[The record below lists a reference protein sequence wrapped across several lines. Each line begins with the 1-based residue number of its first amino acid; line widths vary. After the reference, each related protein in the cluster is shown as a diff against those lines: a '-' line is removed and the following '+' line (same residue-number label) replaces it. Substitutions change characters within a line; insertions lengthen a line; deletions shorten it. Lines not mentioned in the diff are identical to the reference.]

1 MNVAPGGTDKTCCFY
16 LPIICL
22 IPTAASCVAVQP
34 IVVEPQVFDLLL
46 YLLQKRSRGQQG
58 RSHRFNLGRPDRVG
72 YYPDQSHQERA
83 KRGWRQI
90 SLSSPKARNWR
101 ALAIF
106 CSTPC
111 LGSPAWRRGRVRT
124 KKPSAQQ
131 YLRTLRTQSDA
142 SKPGLS
148 AVDTSSISPDLICG
162 REPSLNLVVAQEA
175 MRVGRRR
182 ATVRILTLLCRIGPT
197 GEPIA
202 CWRSQRVAPASAYTK
217 SQ

>member
-1 MNVAPGGTDKTCCFY
+1 VLFLFADHMLDTDRRE
-16 LPIICL
+16 LRRG
-22 IPTAASCVAVQP
+22 SEP

-90 SLSSPKARNWR
+90 SLRLAKGRNWR

-131 YLRTLRTQSDA
+131 YLRTLRTQSGA

-148 AVDTSSISPDLICG
+148 AVDSIINISGFDL
-162 REPSLNLVVAQEA
+162 
-175 MRVGRRR
+175 
-182 ATVRILTLLCRIGPT
+182 
-197 GEPIA
+197 
-202 CWRSQRVAPASAYTK
+202 W
-217 SQ
+217 